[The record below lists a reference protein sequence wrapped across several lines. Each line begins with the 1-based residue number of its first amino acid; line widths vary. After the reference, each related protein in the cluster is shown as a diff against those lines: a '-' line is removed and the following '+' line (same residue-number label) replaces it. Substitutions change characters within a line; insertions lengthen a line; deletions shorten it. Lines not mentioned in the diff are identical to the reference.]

1 MARVLITGFCS
12 VPGPSR
18 AGVQLR
24 HVVRALSPA
33 HAVDLLVVKAG
44 DQAYV
49 ERQGQVRILRVPTH
63 DDAPAAQ
70 IHAFQRALR
79 RQLDGADYDV
89 VHCRDGWSGVVVLE
103 ARPRLGHA
111 VVYDV
116 TRGPDGGVG
125 RDRELEAP
133 PARAE
138 EACLLAADLV
148 LVPTEIARR
157 HAAGRGRPDRVAL
170 APPGVDVDRFDWES
184 PPPTGGPRIIYVGAI
199 EPGRGLRV
207 LIRAMADVARHT
219 SASLVL
225 AGPIAPGFE
234 PVIRAAIADLGLAS
248 RVELIGP
255 VEHDEVPGLLA
266 TATVCVAAAA
276 AEVGQRP
283 LATWPTKLLEYL
295 ACRRAVVAPPRGSVG
310 MLVEHGKE
318 AMLFT
323 PGDALDLARKL
334 VRVLE
339 DPPLR
344 ERLASAGYE
353 RVRRDFTA
361 SAARRAI
368 RAAYERL
375 VGATASPR
383 DRDTGEVIARRRRA
397 TDADGAAIGD
407 DEFEAT
413 EFQDAVPAEDGAVL
427 DDGRPD
433 SPVTEERLAAP
444 SDETLERRAIRDSDA
459 GYGDD
464 WIVAPIRVA
473 SPVGPRPRADSDDEG
488 TPLDVVVAPLTP
500 EPFNFA
506 AGEID
511 APTPRPESV
520 SASVGRSG
528 ARRGEAGADADRN
541 PDGSFTAASILL
553 GGRDDAP

>member
-1 MARVLITGFCS
+1 VARVLITGFCS

-33 HAVDLLVVKAG
+33 HAVDLLVVRTG

-63 DDAPAAQ
+63 DDGPAAQ

-89 VHCRDGWSGVVVLE
+89 VHCRDGWSGTVVLE
-103 ARPRLGHA
+103 ARARLNHA

-116 TRGPDGGVG
+116 TRGPDGGPG
-125 RDRELEAP
+125 LDRELDATRE
-133 PARAE
+133 RDE

-170 APPGVDVDRFDWES
+170 APPGVDVDRFDWEAAAD
-184 PPPTGGPRIIYVGAI
+184 PTRPRIIYVGAI

-219 SASLVL
+219 SATLIL

-234 PVIRAAIADLGLAS
+234 AVVRAAISELGLGS
-248 RVELIGP
+248 RVEVIGA
-255 VEHDEVPGLLA
+255 VEHDEVPSLLA
-266 TATVCVAAAA
+266 TATVCVAPAA
-276 AEVGQRP
+276 AEVGPRP
-283 LATWPTKLLEYL
+283 LASWPTKMLEYL
-295 ACRRAVVAPPRGSVG
+295 ACRRAVVAPRRGSVA
-310 MLVEHGKE
+310 MLVEHGRE
-318 AMLFT
+318 ALLFA

-334 VRVLE
+334 VRLLE
-339 DPPLR
+339 DPALR
-344 ERLASAGYE
+344 ERLAGAGYE
-353 RVRRDFTA
+353 RVRKEFTA

-368 RAAYERL
+368 RAGYERL
-375 VGATASPR
+375 VGASASFQ
-383 DRDTGEVIARRRRA
+383 DAGTGVRRRRG
-397 TDADGAAIGD
+397 TDVDGALAAVD
-407 DEFEAT
+407 DDYEAT
-413 EFQDAVPAEDGAVL
+413 EFQDAVPAGDAADGGL
-427 DDGRPD
+427 DDASRPE
-433 SPVTEERLAAP
+433 SPVTEERLAA
-444 SDETLERRAIRDSDA
+444 SDETIERNAIRDSDA

-473 SPVGPRPRADSDDEG
+473 RPTPRVRADSDDEG
-488 TPLDVVVAPLTP
+488 TPLDVVPAPPP
-500 EPFNFA
+500 EPFAFA

-511 APTPRPESV
+511 APTPPPEKT
-520 SASVGRSG
+520 G
-528 ARRGEAGADADRN
+528 
-541 PDGSFTAASILL
+541 DGSFTAASFLL
-553 GGRDDAP
+553 GGRGDDAP

>member
-1 MARVLITGFCS
+1 MLITGFCS

-33 HAVDLLVVKAG
+33 HAVDLLVSKAG

-103 ARPRLGHA
+103 ARARLGHA

-116 TRGPDGGVG
+116 TRGPDGAATL
-125 RDRELEAP
+125 DRELEA
-133 PARAE
+133 ARERDE

-157 HAAGRGRPDRVAL
+157 HAASRGRPDRVAL
-170 APPGVDVDRFDWES
+170 APPGVDVDRFDWET
-184 PPPTGGPRIIYVGAI
+184 PPPSGPPRIIYVGAI

-219 SASLVL
+219 SAVLVL

-234 PVIRAAIADLGLAS
+234 PTVRTTIADLGLAS

-255 VEHDEVPGLLA
+255 VEHDEVPSLLA

-283 LATWPTKLLEYL
+283 LACWPTKLLEYL
-295 ACRRAVVAPPRGSVG
+295 ACRRAVIAPRRGSVA

-339 DPPLR
+339 DPALR
-344 ERLASAGYE
+344 ERIAGAGYE

-361 SAARRAI
+361 SAARRAV

-375 VGATASPR
+375 VGATAAAR
-383 DRDTGEVIARRRRA
+383 FGDTGEVAARRRRG
-397 TDADGAAIGD
+397 TDVDGALAAD

-413 EFQDAVPAEDGAVL
+413 EFQDAVPADDAALDGG
-427 DDGRPD
+427 DSRPD
-433 SPVTEERLAAP
+433 APVTEERMV
-444 SDETLERRAIRDSDA
+444 DETAQRFAVRDSDA

-473 SPVGPRPRADSDDEG
+473 SQPAPRPRSDADDEG
-488 TPLDVVVAPLTP
+488 TPLDVVAAPPAP

-511 APTPRPESV
+511 APTPRPE
-520 SASVGRSG
+520 
-528 ARRGEAGADADRN
+528 RN